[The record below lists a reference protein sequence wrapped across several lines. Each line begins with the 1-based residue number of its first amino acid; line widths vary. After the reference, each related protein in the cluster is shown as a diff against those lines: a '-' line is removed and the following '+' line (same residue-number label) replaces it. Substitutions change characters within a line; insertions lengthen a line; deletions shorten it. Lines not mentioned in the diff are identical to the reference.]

1 MKHYMKPTQEKL
13 TTQIISHIGTNNLV
27 SKKNFIEIANV
38 KSAKTDKSK
47 VATGS
52 LAPRKYKLNAK
63 AKEVNTFL
71 KEKRQESDFHTNIN
85 RHCHNNG
92 RSLHINNT
100 VIDRCRRIFWII
112 LKRYIFRKMQWT
124 FEYPYY

>member
-13 TTQIISHIGTNNLV
+13 PTQIIFPIGTNDLV
-27 SKKNFIEIANV
+27 SNKNFIEIANV
-38 KSAKTDKSK
+38 KSAKTGKSQ
-47 VATGS
+47 VAVGS

-85 RHCHNNG
+85 PHCHNNG

-100 VIDRCRRIFWII
+100 VIDHCRRIF
-112 LKRYIFRKMQWT
+112 
-124 FEYPYY
+124 

>member
-13 TTQIISHIGTNNLV
+13 PTQIIFHIGTNDLV
-27 SKKNFIEIANV
+27 SNKNFIEIANV

-47 VATGS
+47 VAIGS

-71 KEKRQESDFHTNIN
+71 KEKREESNFRINTNP
-85 RHCHNNG
+85 HCHNNA

-100 VIDRCRRIFWII
+100 VIDRCRRIF
-112 LKRYIFRKMQWT
+112 
-124 FEYPYY
+124 